1 MDFLRIGISGY
12 FDNPDRDIG
21 ICIFDDVK
29 SGESRKNRDSW
40 HTGINENTMKLKEK
54 ENILMH
60 KKTFDV
66 FYLGNIEKIAMGNSQ
81 KRDTEAQLIDR
92 IEEAQIA
99 GDIPITVGE
108 KDQVF
113 FTVSRH
119 GIQVQNKRTKEILQR
134 HPLHTIAEVVQYE
147 DGFGG
152 PNIALKIGQLQV
164 NKEVFQCY
172 VFQCNTE
179 ELANDVCQ
187 LVRRLF
193 DAITDKS

>member
-1 MDFLRIGISGY
+1 MF
-12 FDNPDRDIG
+12 P
-21 ICIFDDVK
+21 
-29 SGESRKNRDSW
+29 RKNLKLN
-40 HTGINENTMKLKEK
+40 TGINENTMKLKEK

-172 VFQCNTE
+172 VFQCHTE

>member
-1 MDFLRIGISGY
+1 MF
-12 FDNPDRDIG
+12 P
-21 ICIFDDVK
+21 
-29 SGESRKNRDSW
+29 RKNLKSS
-40 HTGINENTMKLKEK
+40 TGINENTMKLKEK
-54 ENILMH
+54 EHILMQ

-66 FYLGNIEKIAMGNSQ
+66 YYLGNIEKIAIGNSQ

-92 IEEAQIA
+92 VEEAQIS

-119 GIQVQNKRTKEILQR
+119 GIQVQNKRTQEVVQR

-147 DGFGG
+147 DGFGR

-164 NKEVFQCY
+164 NKEVFQCF
-172 VFQCNTE
+172 VFQCHSE

-187 LVRRLF
+187 LVRRIF